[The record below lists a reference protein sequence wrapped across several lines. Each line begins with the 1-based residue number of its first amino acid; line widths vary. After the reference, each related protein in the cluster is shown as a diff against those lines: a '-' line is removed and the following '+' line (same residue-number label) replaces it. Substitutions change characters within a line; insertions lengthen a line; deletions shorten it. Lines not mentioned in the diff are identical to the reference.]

1 MIKEFNKI
9 ILIICS
15 VTIVFFMIGCEKTNQ
30 KTSDQE
36 NQKNEEAQEEKV
48 ATSEP
53 AEELPKIIIPDLK
66 GSWSGVFDGRSTTL
80 TITEQDST
88 TFKGNIT
95 INYRNPVN
103 QRISGT
109 INPED
114 NTISMKDLLKSRFQG
129 NYSGKLSEDK
139 NKFSGTFTMILDKS
153 RYNFSLDRK

>member
-1 MIKEFNKI
+1 MKGLSMIKEFNRFL
-9 ILIICS
+9 LIICS
-15 VTIVFFMIGCEKTNQ
+15 VTIIFFTIGCEKTNQ

-36 NQKNEEAQEEKV
+36 NQKNEE
-48 ATSEP
+48 TT
-53 AEELPKIIIPDLK
+53 EELPKIIIPDMK
-66 GSWSGVFDGRSTTL
+66 GNWSGIFDGRSTTL

-95 INYRNPVN
+95 INYRNPVH

-129 NYSGKLSEDK
+129 NYSGKLSEDE
-139 NKFSGTFTMILDKS
+139 NKFSGTFTMILDKA
-153 RYNFSLDRK
+153 RYDFSLDRK